1 MNTQNFWK
9 VIILSCLNLFQFD
22 IITEKELLKIADT
35 GDILLFRGKALG
47 SKITRTFTSSH
58 FGKLNKSL

>member
-1 MNTQNFWK
+1 
-9 VIILSCLNLFQFD
+9 V
-22 IITEKELLKIADT
+22 ITEKEFKKIADT

-58 FGKLNKSL
+58 FGTLVAYSSNNPSFRSCWNDTQV